1 MTPDP
6 GPPVVVLL
14 RRPPAHPRTAQG
26 LRAAVGY
33 LSAGLQVQVV
43 LCGPA
48 RALHLPA
55 EAGDLPA
62 ALARPLAT
70 LRALGQTVCTEEQA
84 DLCALLPRARAVVAW

>member
-1 MTPDP
+1 MILRP

-14 RRPPAHPRTAQG
+14 RRSPAHPRTAQG

-48 RALHLPA
+48 RALA
-55 EAGDLPA
+55 QEVPA
-62 ALARPLAT
+62 ALSRPIAT
-70 LRALGQTVCTEEQA
+70 LRALGQPICTEEEA